1 MKQLTIAS
9 LAAIV
14 LTAGLAA
21 QGTLDPSLLLKAP
34 VDAWPTYHGDYSGR
48 HYSTLKQITA
58 SNIRGLSLAWMFRTT
73 ASSEGA
79 IVSGAV
85 VDTPQG
91 FGGQQTTGIGPAIKA
106 MPLMVN
112 GMLYF
117 TAPNHVYAVD
127 ARTARMRWHYVWRGR
142 SAIGNRG
149 LGMYGNWLF
158 AVMPDNTVVSL
169 AADTGKERWSR
180 KLTPPDVSNWSTVA
194 PIVIRNHVI
203 VGVGGDTPVG
213 ATRGFVE
220 SLDPDTGASQWKW
233 WTTPSPGEPGF
244 ETWPSEEAALRSAGA
259 PWQPPTY
266 DPGLNLLIVPIGQPT
281 PTYNGKSR
289 PGANLYTCSIV
300 ALNPDTG
307 KLVWYYQTSPH
318 DTHDWDAT
326 EVPIVVDTTLD
337 GQPRKLIA
345 QANRNGYYFLLDRT
359 NGKSILV
366 KPFSRSNSYL
376 GVKDGVLV
384 PNPEKEG
391 SPAGTLVFPTS
402 DGAVNYP
409 MQAYSPDTGLFYTN
423 TTESGSIFYLS
434 PDPADPTGLG
444 RGQEWHGGMY
454 ESRLLAMDVRTGEVK
469 WQHKYPLNGWGGGTM
484 PGVLTTAGGVLFTG
498 DPSGNLIAYEAG
510 DGRILWH
517 AQLGA
522 SITNTPQTWMLDGH
536 QYVTVAAGDML
547 WAFYL
552 Q

>member
-1 MKQLTIAS
+1 MTRAL
-9 LAAIV
+9 LAASAALLLPSV
-14 LTAGLAA
+14 LAA
-21 QGTLDPSLLLKAP
+21 QGPLDPSLLLKPA

-48 HYSTLKQITA
+48 HYSTLKQITLT
-58 SNIRGLSLAWMFRTT
+58 NVHGLSLAWMFRTT
-73 ASSEGA
+73 ASTDGA
-79 IVSGAV
+79 IVSGATL
-85 VDTPQG
+85 DAPAG
-91 FGGQQTTGIGPAIKA
+91 FGGQATAGMGPVLKS

-112 GMLYF
+112 GILYF
-117 TAPNHVYAVD
+117 TAPNHIYAVD
-127 ARTARMRWHYVWRGR
+127 ARTARLRWHYVWRGR

-149 LGMYGNWLF
+149 VGMYGNWLF

-169 AADTGKERWSR
+169 EADTGKERWTR
-180 KLTPPDVSNWSTVA
+180 KLTPPEVSNWSTVA

-220 SLDPDTGASQWKW
+220 SLDPETGKSQWKW
-233 WTTPSPGEPGF
+233 WTTPNPGDPGF
-244 ETWPSEEAALRSAGA
+244 ETWPSEEAALRSAGS

-326 EVPIVVDTTLD
+326 EVPIVLDTALD
-337 GQPRKLIA
+337 GQPRTLIA

-359 NGKSILV
+359 NGKPIVV
-366 KPFSRSNSYL
+366 KPFSRSNAYL

-391 SPAGTLVFPTS
+391 SPGGTLVFPTS

-409 MQAYSPDTGLFYTN
+409 MQAYNPDTGLFYTN
-423 TTESGSIFYLS
+423 TTESASIFYLS
-434 PDPADPTGLG
+434 PDPTDPTGLG

-454 ESRLLAMDVRTGEVK
+454 ESRLLAMDVRTGDMK
-469 WQHKYPLNGWGGGTM
+469 WEHRYPLNGWSGGTM

-498 DPSGNLIAYEAG
+498 DPSGNLIAYDASNG
-510 DGRILWH
+510 KILWH
-517 AQLGA
+517 SLLGTG
-522 SITNTPQTWMLDGH
+522 ITNTPETYLLDGRQH
-536 QYVTVAAGDML
+536 VIVGAGDML
-547 WAFYL
+547 WAFSL